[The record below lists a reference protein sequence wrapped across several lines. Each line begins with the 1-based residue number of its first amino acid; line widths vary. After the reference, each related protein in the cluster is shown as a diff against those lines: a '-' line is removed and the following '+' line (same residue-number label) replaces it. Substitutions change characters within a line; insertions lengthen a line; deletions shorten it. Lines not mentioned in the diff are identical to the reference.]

1 MDKVKTNHYF
11 IGYEGGRFEHII
23 ARPDQIEILN
33 YNDNKPD
40 TKQDCSNT
48 YESPFMTVRV
58 HTEPDNYILFP
69 KVAEVWS
76 FPMDSNLSLDFERVG
91 KMVYW
96 RNR

>member
-1 MDKVKTNHYF
+1 MEKSITNHYF

-33 YNDNKPD
+33 YNDNQPESKKD
-40 TKQDCSNT
+40 YSNT

-69 KVAEVWS
+69 NVTEVWS
-76 FPMDSNLSLDFERVG
+76 FPMDSNLSLDFERIG

>member
-11 IGYEGGRFEHII
+11 ISYEGGRFEHII

-33 YNDNKPD
+33 YNDNQPD

-48 YESPFMTVRV
+48 CESPFMTVRV
-58 HTEPDNYILFP
+58 HTEPGNYILFP
-69 KVAEVWS
+69 NVTEVWS
-76 FPMDSNLSLDFERVG
+76 FPMDSNLSLDFERIG